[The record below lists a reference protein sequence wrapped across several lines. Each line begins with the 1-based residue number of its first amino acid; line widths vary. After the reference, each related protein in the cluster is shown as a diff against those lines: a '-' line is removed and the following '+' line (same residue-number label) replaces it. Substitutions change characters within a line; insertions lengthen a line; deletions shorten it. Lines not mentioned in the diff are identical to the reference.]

1 MSRVVYEDNHLLVVD
16 KSPNVPVQADA
27 SGDSDLLSEMKT
39 YVKARYQKPG
49 AVYLGLVHRLD
60 RPVGGLIVFARTS
73 KAAARLSDQVRRHAL
88 GRVYWAV
95 VRGQM
100 APEGTLEDYL
110 LKNTA
115 KNQVS
120 VVASDT
126 PGAKYARLRYR
137 VLAARDG
144 FSLVAIRLETGRS
157 HQIRVQF
164 AHAGHPLWGDQRYG
178 RPYSKPGEQIALWAR
193 ELHLEHPT
201 KKEPMAFESPAPQNE
216 PWCLFEREIAAIPAG
231 GAGAGLGGETE
242 KTI

>member
-27 SGDSDLLSEMKT
+27 SGDSDLLSEMKA

-120 VVASDT
+120 VVESDT

-137 VLAARDG
+137 VLAERDG

-164 AHAGHPLWGDQRYG
+164 AYAGHPLWGDQRYG

-201 KKEPMAFESPAPQNE
+201 KKENMVFASAVPKYL
-216 PWCLFEREIAAIPAG
+216 PWAWFSQEIDAISAG
-231 GAGAGLGGETE
+231 GAGLDGEND